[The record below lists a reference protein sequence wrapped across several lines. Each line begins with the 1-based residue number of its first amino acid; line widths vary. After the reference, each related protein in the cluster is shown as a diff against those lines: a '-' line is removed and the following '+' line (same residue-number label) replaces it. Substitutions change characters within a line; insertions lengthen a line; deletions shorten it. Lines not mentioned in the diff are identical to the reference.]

1 MHTQARVFIRTALVY
16 LVVAFT
22 VGGLYLLNQGL
33 DFNADIGVLLYPYYH
48 LLMVGWATQL
58 ICGVAVWMFPP
69 LTREQ
74 PRGNERL
81 GWFVYAALNLGLLL
95 RVVGEPLQA
104 WRGGWGWMLAAA
116 AILQAL
122 AIWAFVFAIWPRVKG
137 KPIFKPKTTPGE
149 VK

>member
-16 LVVAFT
+16 LVVAFM

-33 DFNADIGVLLYPYYH
+33 NFSGKIGALLYPYYH
-48 LLMVGWATQL
+48 LLMVGWVTQL

-69 LTREQ
+69 LTRER

-81 GWFVYAALNLGLLL
+81 SWFVYGALNAGLLL
-95 RVVGEPLQA
+95 RVIGEPLQA
-104 WRGGWGWMLAAA
+104 WYGGWGWMLAAS
-116 AILQAL
+116 AILQVL
-122 AIWAFVFAIWPRVKG
+122 AIWVFVIAIWPRVKG
-137 KPIFKPKTTPGE
+137 KPIFKPKTTPSE